1 MFPSRVSGPVPSTPT
16 VEDIFSS
23 ALSNLFTDDTQ
34 NFHGVPG
41 QSVYYDSP
49 RFGRISLRIPAH
61 PDVEDVEGRK
71 LFAHYLWNAG
81 VIVADAIESASAS
94 TSTSA
99 STGHNGHD
107 SASASAS
114 AEVSRDDNEDQNDV
128 EWNNRYWDVRGRRT
142 LELGAGT

>member
-23 ALSNLFTDDTQ
+23 ALSNLFIDDTQ
-34 NFHGVPG
+34 NSHGVPG
-41 QSVYYDSP
+41 QSVSYDSP
-49 RFGRISLRIPAH
+49 RVGRISLRIPAH
-61 PDVEDVEGRK
+61 PDGVEGRR

-94 TSTSA
+94 AST

-107 SASASAS
+107 SASA
-114 AEVSRDDNEDQNDV
+114 EVWQDDNQDQTGV
-128 EWNNRYWDVRGRRT
+128 EWNNRYWDVRDRRT
-142 LELGAGT
+142 LELGTGT

>member
-1 MFPSRVSGPVPSTPT
+1 VPSTPT

-34 NFHGVPG
+34 NSHGVPG

-61 PDVEDVEGRK
+61 PDVEEGRK

-94 TSTSA
+94 ASA
-99 STGHNGHD
+99 STGHNAHD
-107 SASASAS
+107 SASAS
-114 AEVSRDDNEDQNDV
+114 AEVSQDDNQDQTGV